1 MLWLSSC
8 CHRNS
13 YVTGHVK
20 WFTWVRFPRGDLSYG
35 LCVCV
40 SVCACECVCLPSHPH
55 QDYLL
60 TEFSLLNQKIPN
72 PSSFSLWIYNQP
84 LSPFLSLPHHLE
96 YITIYLYFLW
106 LLPCLS
112 FNPLSLMS
120 VPVSGSCSARQ
131 RQDTFTTMWVCL
143 CPFPSVCASLCVAEW
158 QKVTVSNGP
167 DLKVGVLACGCVL
180 GLGRLVCVC
189 VSSHN
194 DGDSWEGTGMCRIP
208 FRPDAPVTSW
218 PCSLPLNF
226 PSHPPRGEG
235 WNQSPI
241 HRGGH
246 PPLATDIR
254 AMPQIQESQDQ
265 RNNCIHTLRV
275 GQVIFRTLTNWV
287 QLLKHWS

>member
-40 SVCACECVCLPSHPH
+40 IVCACECVCLPSHPH

-84 LSPFLSLPHHLE
+84 LSPSLSLPHHLE
-96 YITIYLYFLW
+96 YTTIYLYFLW

-131 RQDTFTTMWVCL
+131 RQDTFTTMRVCL

-167 DLKVGVLACGCVL
+167 DLKVGVLAD
-180 GLGRLVCVC
+180 VCW
-189 VSSHN
+189 
-194 DGDSWEGTGMCRIP
+194 G
-208 FRPDAPVTSW
+208 
-218 PCSLPLNF
+218 
-226 PSHPPRGEG
+226 
-235 WNQSPI
+235 
-241 HRGGH
+241 
-246 PPLATDIR
+246 
-254 AMPQIQESQDQ
+254 
-265 RNNCIHTLRV
+265 
-275 GQVIFRTLTNWV
+275 
-287 QLLKHWS
+287 